1 MAREVS
7 ITAPLTGRC
16 LVYQKL
22 RVVAFRYLQYVAQD
36 IERED
41 YLKRRR
47 SLMSDKKSVEEQ
59 IARLEHAPAAWI
71 EPTRDWIKDASI
83 LEETAK
89 TDDLPSKKLS
99 LQKIFGSNLTL
110 KKRGAFGIA
119 QNHWLSLA
127 NAKEKISKND
137 LTLIMVR
144 DGGIE
149 PPLTGWKP
157 AVLPLN

>member
-1 MAREVS
+1 
-7 ITAPLTGRC
+7 
-16 LVYQKL
+16 
-22 RVVAFRYLQYVAQD
+22 
-36 IERED
+36 
-41 YLKRRR
+41 
-47 SLMSDKKSVEEQ
+47 MSEKKSVEEQ
-59 IARLEHAPAAWI
+59 IARLEHTPSAWI

-89 TDDLPSKKLS
+89 TDDLPSKKIS

-137 LTLIMVR
+137 LTLILVEMA
-144 DGGIE
+144 GIE
-149 PPLTGWKP
+149 PACNERRMHASTEPRL
-157 AVLPLN
+157 L

>member
-59 IARLEHAPAAWI
+59 IARLEHTPSAWI

-89 TDDLPSKKLS
+89 TDALPSKKLS

-110 KKRGAFGIA
+110 KKREAFGVGL
-119 QNHWLSLA
+119 NHWTELRSVRKNLGKTDSVLLLEPMARIELA
-127 NAKEKISKND
+127 
-137 LTLIMVR
+137 T
-144 DGGIE
+144 
-149 PPLTGWKP
+149 
-157 AVLPLN
+157 